1 MARPDMM
8 TRENFG
14 ELLTPIH
21 KKIFFQGYEELPAQ
35 YTKIFK
41 KDTMRAK
48 QQTYPHLGAMGIW
61 DEGHEGQVFNL
72 KDFAEGAK
80 ATFIATRYDASYKVT
95 WELVQDDLYGVM
107 KGIGKGGNAKALG
120 KGLRN
125 REEVNCANV
134 VLNGFTTPGY
144 DGKPLFAEDHPLID
158 SNKTCSNLVTGALT
172 DANLK
177 KACTLLR
184 KQLDEAGMPIAAR
197 PNLLVVHPDLEF
209 TAKAIVQSQRQS
221 GTDLNDKNTLP
232 NLEVFV
238 WDYLINDDGL
248 VPWFVQD
255 TSFENLMMLTREAA
269 RFGDQ
274 FIPGQMDTLFYG
286 YSRFAEGYVDWR
298 GLVGSTG
305 VTSIPDEGGDEGGEE
320 EEEELGELT
329 ITVAAGSTSG
339 KTQISAV
346 TGAGTGTLKYLV
358 DTTITAPE
366 YGDEATGYSELTVNT
381 DIACSTG
388 DKIIVVEV
396 DGEGKIVAASDA
408 ETVIEGE

>member
-1 MARPDMM
+1 MPTRPAMM
-8 TRENFG
+8 TRDNFG
-14 ELLTPIH
+14 ELLTPVH
-21 KKIFFQGYEELPAQ
+21 KKIFFQGYNEKPAQ

-72 KDFAEGAK
+72 KDFSEGAK
-80 ATFIATRYDASYKVT
+80 ATFVAARYDASYKVT
-95 WELVQDDLYGVM
+95 WELIQDDLYGVM
-107 KGIGKGGNAKALG
+107 RGIGKGGNAKALG

-134 VLNGFTTPGY
+134 VLNGFSTPGY
-144 DGKPLFAEDHPLID
+144 DGKPLFAVDHPLID
-158 SNKTCSNLVTGALT
+158 SDKTCSNLITGELT

-184 KQLDEAGMPIAAR
+184 SQLDEAGMPISAR

-248 VPWFVQD
+248 TPWFIQD
-255 TSFENLMMLTREAA
+255 TSFENLMFLTREAP

-274 FIPGQMDTLFYG
+274 WIPGQMDSLYYG
-286 YSRFAEGYVDWR
+286 YARFAEGYVDWR

-305 VTSIPDEGGDEGGEE
+305 VASTPTPTPDPDPEP
-320 EEEELGELT
+320 ELGELT
-329 ITVAAGSTSG
+329 ITVAAGSTTG
-339 KTQISAV
+339 KTKITAV
-346 TGAGTGTLKYLV
+346 TGEGAGTLKYKV
-358 DTTITAPE
+358 AASITAPE
-366 YGDEATGYSELTVNT
+366 YGDTATDYSALELDT
-381 DIACSTG
+381 DISCSTS

-396 DGEGKIVAASDA
+396 DGDNKIVAASDA
-408 ETVIEGE
+408 EDVVEGE

>member
-1 MARPDMM
+1 MPRPAMM
-8 TRENFG
+8 TRDNFG
-14 ELLTPIH
+14 ELLTPVH
-21 KKIFFQGYEELPAQ
+21 KKIFFQGYNEKPAQ
-35 YTKIFK
+35 YSKIFK

-72 KDFAEGAK
+72 KDFSQGAK

-125 REEVNCANV
+125 REEVNCAKV
-134 VLNGFTTPGY
+134 VLDGFSTPGY
-144 DGKPLFAEDHPLID
+144 DGKPLFAADHPLID
-158 SNKTCSNLVTGALT
+158 SDKTCSNLINGALT

-177 KACTLLR
+177 KALTLLR
-184 KQLDEAGMPIAAR
+184 SQLDEAGMPIQAR
-197 PNLLVVHPDLEF
+197 ANLLVVHPDLEF
-209 TAKAIVQSQRQS
+209 TAKAIVQSQLQS
-221 GTDLNDKNTLP
+221 GTNNNDKNTVP

-238 WDYLINDDGL
+238 WDYLINDEGL
-248 VPWFVQD
+248 TPWFVQD
-255 TSFENLMMLTREAA
+255 TSFENLLFLTREAA

-274 FIPGQMDTLFYG
+274 FIPGQIDTLFYG

-305 VTSIPDEGGDEGGEE
+305 VNTTPDPEPEPEPE
-320 EEEELGELT
+320 VLGELT
-329 ITVAAGSTSG
+329 ATIAAGSASG
-339 KTQISAV
+339 KTKVTAV
-346 TGAGTGTLKYLV
+346 TGVGEGTLKYKV
-358 DTTITAPE
+358 AASITAPDLD
-366 YGDEATGYSELTVNT
+366 DEATGYSALTLNT
-381 DIACSTG
+381 DIDCSTN

-396 DGEGKIVAASDA
+396 DGNNLIKAASAVED
-408 ETVIEGE
+408 VIEGE